1 MSQNTLSSLSSSPIN
16 TIEQITP
23 IIRKAITRSTSF
35 ESLGNALSSA
45 TLPLNIDTFALLRV
59 CGNQNTELELVA
71 VWEFHGQPYAPRGT
85 RVPYTDDI
93 LFARLTDT
101 APLIWN
107 DSFQSKELSYDVLH
121 KTYRVRAGAA
131 YPLTAEG
138 IVLGMFWVGSQMPR
152 TFTSEELAM
161 FALIADWLS
170 IALAIIEQQSLLMAQ
185 VQRVH
190 ILYRVNEALV
200 SITDTDQLLNM
211 AVNLL
216 VKEVGYVSSWIGLV
230 DMDAG
235 LLRGH
240 SGAGVAVSLERA
252 KTDFSLQDLQST
264 SVKAVRQA
272 QPVVLDNVYE
282 RARTEGW
289 DDIALEADLRTVIAI
304 PMRVGSEVLGAIV
317 VGSNVTQVAADEVG
331 LLSTFANHLA
341 STMMR
346 IRLENERNRQLAI
359 LQESYDRQARLIETV
374 RELSSPAIPVHD
386 GIIVMPLVGHIDTAR
401 STQIMETLLSTVVR
415 DAARVVIIDITGVPM
430 VDTGV
435 ANHLIQV
442 TRAAALL
449 GARCIVVGIT
459 PEVAQ
464 TIVQLG
470 IDLGNL
476 ITRSNLQSGIAYG
489 LSLLN
494 LHICPLRENRK

>member
-1 MSQNTLSSLSSSPIN
+1 MSQSTLSSSFIG
-16 TIEQITP
+16 TMQQVTT
-23 IIRKAITRSTSF
+23 IIRKAITRSTDF
-35 ESLGNALSSA
+35 ESLGNVLSSA
-45 TLPLNIDTFALLRV
+45 ILPLHIDTFALLHV
-59 CGNQNTELELVA
+59 CGNQNTELELLA
-71 VWEFHGQPYAPRGT
+71 VWERHGQPYAPRGT
-85 RVPYTDDI
+85 RMACTDDV
-93 LFARLTDT
+93 LFARLSDT

-107 DSFQSKELSYDVLH
+107 DSPQRNGLFSDVLH
-121 KTYRVRAGAA
+121 KTYGVSAGAA

-152 TFTSEELAM
+152 TFTAEELAM
-161 FALIADWLS
+161 VALIADWLS
-170 IALAIIEQQSLLMAQ
+170 MALAMIERQSLLTTQ

-190 ILYRVNEALV
+190 ILYQVNEALV
-200 SITDTDQLLNM
+200 SITDADQLLNT

-216 VKEVGYVSSWIGLV
+216 VNEVGYVNSWIGLI
-230 DMDAG
+230 DTDAD

-240 SGAGVAVSLERA
+240 SGTGVAVPPELV
-252 KTDFSLQDLQST
+252 KIDFSLQDQELT
-264 SVKAVRQA
+264 LVKVVHEA

-282 RARTEGW
+282 RAKIEGW
-289 DDIALEADLRTVIAI
+289 EDIALSADLRTVITV
-304 PMRVGSEVLGAIV
+304 PMRLGSEVLGVIS
-317 VGSNVTQVAADEVG
+317 VGSNVARVAADEVG
-331 LLSTFANHLA
+331 LLSTFANHLT

-346 IRLENERNRQLAI
+346 IRLENERHRQLAI

-401 STQIMETLLSTVVR
+401 STQIMETLLSTVAR
-415 DAARVVIIDITGVPM
+415 DAASVVIIDITGVPM

-442 TRAAALL
+442 TRAASLL
-449 GARCIVVGIT
+449 GARCILVGIT
-459 PEVAQ
+459 PRVAQ
-464 TIVQLG
+464 TVVQLG

-494 LHICPLRENRK
+494 LHICPLGENRK